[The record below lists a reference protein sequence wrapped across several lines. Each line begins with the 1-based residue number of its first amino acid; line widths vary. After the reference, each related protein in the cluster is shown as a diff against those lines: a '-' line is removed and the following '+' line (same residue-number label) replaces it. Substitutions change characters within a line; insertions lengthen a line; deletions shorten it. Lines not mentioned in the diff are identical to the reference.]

1 MQPFFNFILS
11 ETVVML
17 SILKTLN
24 LALAFLLELVMLYAI
39 GYWGF
44 KLKQDTAIRW
54 AAGIG
59 LPLLTAVLWGVL
71 LAPKSVVASPFAVKM
86 TGKFILLLIASGLLY
101 NAGKQ
106 QMAIAFIIVVI
117 INFILLFIWRE

>member
-1 MQPFFNFILS
+1 MQPFINFILS

-17 SILKTLN
+17 SMLKTLN

-44 KLKQDTAIRW
+44 KLKQDTEVRW
-54 AAGIG
+54 AVGIG
-59 LPLLTAVLWGVL
+59 LPLLAAVLWGVL
-71 LAPKSVVASPFAVKM
+71 LAPKSVVASPFPVKM
-86 TGKFILLLIASGLLY
+86 AGKFILLLIASLLLY

-117 INFILLFIWRE
+117 INFILLFIWQE

>member
-1 MQPFFNFILS
+1 
-11 ETVVML
+11 ML
-17 SILKTLN
+17 GILKTLN

-44 KLKQDTAIRW
+44 KLKQDTAVRW

-59 LPLLTAVLWGVL
+59 LPLLAAVLWGVL
-71 LAPKSVVASPFAVKM
+71 LAPKSVVASPFVVKM
-86 TGKFILLLIASGLLY
+86 AGKFILLLIASLLLY
-101 NAGKQ
+101 NEGKQ